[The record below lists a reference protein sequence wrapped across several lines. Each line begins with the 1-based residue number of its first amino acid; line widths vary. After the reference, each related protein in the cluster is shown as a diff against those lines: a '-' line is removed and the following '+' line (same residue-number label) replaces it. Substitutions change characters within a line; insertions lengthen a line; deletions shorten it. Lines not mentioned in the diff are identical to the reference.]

1 MGAGLPLLFG
11 ALMRPLGACLSAAAG
26 AFTLICYDLTLRDGP
41 FADGSPYAELPYS
54 GARLDTVP
62 TTLGVADLLDWSQA
76 ILQFYPKLPLLI
88 VVWAAMAGVVSLA
101 EWAGRPFV
109 GLAVAFG
116 GGVLGYALLVSPK
129 ASPGTLSGAMTSLF
143 LAAIIYVVLRYLVS
157 GARG

>member
-1 MGAGLPLLFG
+1 ML
-11 ALMRPLGACLSAAAG
+11 
-26 AFTLICYDLTLRDGP
+26 
-41 FADGSPYAELPYS
+41 E
-54 GARLDTVP
+54 
-62 TTLGVADLLDWSQA
+62 WSQS

-116 GGVLGYALLVSPK
+116 GGALGYALLVSPK
-129 ASPGTLSGAMTSLF
+129 APAGTLSGAMTSLF

-157 GARG
+157 RARG